1 MTIEDKLKEYILRRY
16 SSIREFYTT
25 HDIPGSTVHSMF
37 KRGINNSSI
46 ANVIKICKALGIS
59 VDALAEG
66 ELKPTDT
73 QSALFLK
80 DTVEISDV
88 LDDAK
93 ELLSYNGTIT
103 LDGNPIDKSD
113 LESILDAFDV
123 GVEIAKRKNQS

>member
-1 MTIEDKLKEYILRRY
+1 MTIEEKLKEYILRRY

-25 HDIPGSTVHSMF
+25 HGIPGSTVHSMF
-37 KRGINNSSI
+37 KRGVNNSSI

-103 LDGNPIDKSD
+103 LDGNPIDKND